1 MPVLMNCDI
10 ICERY
15 ICEKYICNKLNDRVI
30 NSYFKLQKS
39 KKTCLEK
46 PAISFNSFLFHKLG
60 KSKVSSLFKMYLKY
74 GHLLKKIYTDSS

>member
-1 MPVLMNCDI
+1 MIGLLTATL
-10 ICERY
+10 R
-15 ICEKYICNKLNDRVI
+15 
-30 NSYFKLQKS
+30 LQKS

-74 GHLLKKIYTDSS
+74 GHLLKKIYIDSS